1 MTSVTIPEEL
11 RKKLKKLAAKYD
23 TTQGKIIEMALNLM
37 ENKMVEK
44 ISKKNKKVEKIL
56 NEISKKIRKND
67 QELKKRREKLEKKGI
82 SIEDVIGYS
91 WGVDFEDFNR

>member
-44 ISKKNKKVEKIL
+44 ITEKNKKVEKIL
-56 NEISKKIRKND
+56 KEISQKIRKND
-67 QELKKRREKLEKKGI
+67 QELNKRREKLEKKGI